1 MTESHQTKGELNMSI
16 EETLKQEYN
25 DRDANGK
32 MLRLSNRVCNSEEKL
47 RKELTEEQ
55 QELFRHFTEALDKHH
70 MAEVDD
76 ALIYG
81 FRYGIS
87 LINELKLIKM

>member
-1 MTESHQTKGELNMSI
+1 MYITFPSKAI
-16 EETLKQEYN
+16 KQEYN

-55 QELFRHFTEALDKHH
+55 QKTVVETLKKAL
-70 MAEVDD
+70 AQ
-76 ALIYG
+76 
-81 FRYGIS
+81 
-87 LINELKLIKM
+87 

>member
-1 MTESHQTKGELNMSI
+1 MEKCLDCPTEFATQK
-16 EETLKQEYN
+16 
-25 DRDANGK
+25 R
-32 MLRLSNRVCNSEEKL
+32 NSEEKL
-47 RKELTEEQ
+47 RRELTEEQ

-70 MAEVDD
+70 MEEVDD

>member
-1 MTESHQTKGELNMSI
+1 MSI

-47 RKELTEEQ
+47 RRETQKRTYW
-55 QELFRHFTEALDKHH
+55 RTTRT
-70 MAEVDD
+70 
-76 ALIYG
+76 I
-81 FRYGIS
+81 
-87 LINELKLIKM
+87 